1 MQVKASVKEPYVQ
14 LQAKTT
20 QLDRLQQAGEVLR
33 RVIRVLELVEKLKKY
48 MGIVDGKEARGV
60 LKELAQA
67 AMCMFEIRS
76 SISLADLTGID
87 AIDQQKG
94 YINECDTKIQVGCST
109 LPYQTHPTAFER
121 GQYLSSFPLDRD
133 DPADSGQNAAG
144 LESRK
149 RLSFIMNCETHHPDP
164 YIGNGV

>member
-1 MQVKASVKEPYVQ
+1 MQ

-33 RVIRVLELVEKLKKY
+33 RVIRVRELVEKLKKY
-48 MGIVDGKEARGV
+48 MGIVEGKEARGV

-87 AIDQQKG
+87 VIDQQKG
-94 YINECDTKIQVGCST
+94 YINECDTKIQVRRLT
-109 LPYQTHPTAFER
+109 LPSPVHPA
-121 GQYLSSFPLDRD
+121 
-133 DPADSGQNAAG
+133 
-144 LESRK
+144 
-149 RLSFIMNCETHHPDP
+149 
-164 YIGNGV
+164 